1 MSTINSEPGRKRGHS
16 RRLANGQFTGS
27 ALPSLRGQRRSEVS
41 QGEVTNISDGG
52 FCMVA
57 THPLQ
62 ISALLQGRLR
72 LARIPAEIP
81 TLVQVRWAQ
90 RVESGRRYRIGLQ
103 YVI

>member
-1 MSTINSEPGRKRGHS
+1 MSTINSEPGKKRGHS
-16 RRLANGQFTGS
+16 RRLENGPFTGS

-62 ISALLQGRLR
+62 VSALVQGRLR

-90 RVESGRRYRIGLQ
+90 RVETGRRYRIGMQ
-103 YVI
+103 

>member
-1 MSTINSEPGRKRGHS
+1 MKKKPGKERGFPRHS
-16 RRLANGQFTGS
+16 ANGQFTGS
-27 ALPSLRGQRRSEVS
+27 ALPSLRGQRRPEVS
-41 QGEVTNISDGG
+41 QGKVTNISDGG

-81 TLVQVRWAQ
+81 TLVQVRWVQ
-90 RVESGRRYRIGLQ
+90 RVASERRYRIGLQ

>member
-1 MSTINSEPGRKRGHS
+1 MNNEPGKKRGHS
-16 RRLANGQFTGS
+16 RHLANGQFTGS

-81 TLVQVRWAQ
+81 TLVQVRWAAQ
-90 RVESGRRYRIGLQ
+90 RVGSGRRYRIGLQ

>member
-1 MSTINSEPGRKRGHS
+1 MNIKLGKKRGNS
-16 RRLANGQFTGS
+16 RHPANGQFRGS
-27 ALPSLRGQRRSEVS
+27 TLPSLRGQRRSEVS
-41 QGEVTNISDGG
+41 QGKVSNISDGG

-81 TLVQVRWAQ
+81 TLVQVRWVQ
-90 RVESGRRYRIGLQ
+90 RVASERRYRIGVQ

>member
-1 MSTINSEPGRKRGHS
+1 MSTITSELEKKRGHS
-16 RRLANGQFTGS
+16 RHSANGEFTGS
-27 ALPSLRGQRRSEVS
+27 TLPSLRGQRRSEVS
-41 QGEVTNISDGG
+41 QGRVTNISDGG

-57 THPLQ
+57 TQPLQ

-81 TLVQVRWAQ
+81 TLVQVRWVQ
-90 RVESGRRYRIGLQ
+90 RVASGHRYRIGLQ

>member
-1 MSTINSEPGRKRGHS
+1 
-16 RRLANGQFTGS
+16 
-27 ALPSLRGQRRSEVS
+27 
-41 QGEVTNISDGG
+41 
-52 FCMVA
+52 MVA

-81 TLVQVRWAQ
+81 TLVQVRWVQ
-90 RVESGRRYRIGLQ
+90 RVASERRYRIGVQ